1 MTTIGRRGILAG
13 IGAMGVAGT
22 AWADAPERLLVGT
35 YSGEGEKGLELWS
48 RDSAGRYSF
57 LKGFPQIADASIGV
71 IDRTCSVLYVTE
83 ERDPG
88 RVAAW
93 RVGKNGTTMTPLGS
107 VSSQAGA
114 PCYLALSPENSS
126 LGNRHLAVANYFG
139 DTVALCPLHRQSGAI
154 QPASQTLHAAAGS
167 EPKGH
172 AHWVQWSPDGR
183 HIYVVDL
190 GHDEVRV
197 YDWDPVAGRAGPPR
211 TALKLQTGAGP
222 RHMAF
227 SPVAGQAFVFTEYSN
242 ELVAVRIAPDG
253 ILNETA
259 RLSSLPDD
267 YTGKSSGAHIAVN
280 AKGDRVYVSN
290 RGHNSLAVF
299 AVTPEG
305 RLERL
310 QVISTGGDWPRFF
323 RLETDQL
330 LVAHQRDH
338 RVTQFTLKSD
348 GTLTP
353 TGKGFVSHRPVY
365 IEAL

>member
-1 MTTIGRRGILAG
+1 MTPVDRRGILLG
-13 IGAMGVAGT
+13 MGAIGVAG
-22 AWADAPERLLVGT
+22 AARADAPQRMLIGT
-35 YSGEGEKGLELWS
+35 YSGEGGRGLELWT
-48 RDSAGRYSF
+48 RDGAGRYAF
-57 LKGFPQIADASIGV
+57 LKAFPEIADASFGV
-71 IDRTCSVLYVTE
+71 IDRTRSVLYVTG
-83 ERDPG
+83 ERDKG
-88 RVAAW
+88 RIAAW
-93 RVGKNGTTMTPLGS
+93 RVRGKGATMTPLGS

-114 PCYLALSPENSS
+114 PCYLALSPGNS
-126 LGNRHLAVANYFG
+126 HLAVANYFG

-154 QPASQTLHAAAGS
+154 QPASQTLHAAVGS

-197 YDWDPVAGRAGPPR
+197 YDWDPVAGRVGPPR

-222 RHMAF
+222 RHMAV

-242 ELVAVRIAPDG
+242 ELIAVRIAADG
-253 ILNETA
+253 RLEETA

-267 YTGKSSGAHIAVN
+267 FAGKSSGAHIVVN

-299 AVTPEG
+299 AATPEG
-305 RLERL
+305 RLKRL

-323 RLETDQL
+323 RLMNGRL

-338 RVTQFTLKSD
+338 RVTEFSLKSD

-353 TGKGFVSHRPVY
+353 TGKGFVAHRPVY
-365 IEAL
+365 IETL